1 MTTYASTA
9 STTQTP
15 LLAIIGGSGLNQLS
29 ILEDA
34 HRQFVRTPFGEPS
47 CPLTLGNICGHPM
60 VFLARHGH
68 GHTIMPA
75 DINYRAN
82 IYALQALGVTGI
94 IAVGSVGSIHPSMS
108 PGDLVIPDQVI
119 DYTWGR
125 VPTFHGVL
133 PDVEMHTDFTHPFSP
148 EIRARLLDVAD
159 LLGFQVHDGGVYAC
173 TQGPRLETAAE
184 IRRLAG
190 DGADVVG
197 MTAMPEAI
205 LARELNIPYAQLN
218 VVVNYAAGIGESA
231 QGIEFS
237 ALGEVMEQAMCKVR
251 LLIET
256 LVGCRVPV

>member
-1 MTTYASTA
+1 MSP
-9 STTQTP
+9 SS
-15 LLAIIGGSGLNQLS
+15 L
-29 ILEDA
+29 ILEHVYA
-34 HRQFVRTPFGEPS
+34 HEKGQPDFVYMTQPIGQ
-47 CPLTLGNICGHPM
+47 G
-60 VFLARHGH
+60 
-68 GHTIMPA
+68 
-75 DINYRAN
+75 
-82 IYALQALGVTGI
+82 
-94 IAVGSVGSIHPSMS
+94 
-108 PGDLVIPDQVI
+108 QVI